1 MRIPFPPV
9 GGLTR
14 MPAPFASLG
23 VCLICLLLMSMSMP
37 VLFLIARSISLICLG
52 VKGKVPLRV
61 RTCLICVLLMSMSTP
76 VLFLIARSIFL
87 ICLAVKC
94 KVSLPPVIASFLNL
108 SVTASPR
115 PKARARLTFC
125 PSESEILCG

>member
-9 GGLTR
+9 GGFTR
-14 MPAPFASLG
+14 MPDPEL
-23 VCLICLLLMSMSMP
+23 VIPRL
-37 VLFLIARSISLICLG
+37 
-52 VKGKVPLRV
+52 

>member
-9 GGLTR
+9 GGFTR
-14 MPAPFASLG
+14 MPAPLANL
-23 VCLICLLLMSMSMP
+23 
-37 VLFLIARSISLICLG
+37 
-52 VKGKVPLRV
+52 

-108 SVTASPR
+108 SVTASPG

>member
-9 GGLTR
+9 GGFTR
-14 MPAPFASLG
+14 MPDPELPIP
-23 VCLICLLLMSMSMP
+23 CL
-37 VLFLIARSISLICLG
+37 
-52 VKGKVPLRV
+52 
-61 RTCLICVLLMSMSTP
+61 RTRLICVLLMSMSTP
-76 VLFLIARSIFL
+76 VLFLIARSNFL

>member
-9 GGLTR
+9 GGFTR

-23 VCLICLLLMSMSMP
+23 ICLFLMSMSMP
-37 VLFLIARSISLICLG
+37 VLSLIARSIFLICPG

-61 RTCLICVLLMSMSTP
+61 RTRLICVLLMSMSTP

>member
-9 GGLTR
+9 GGFTR
-14 MPAPFASLG
+14 MPAPCAAIL
-23 VCLICLLLMSMSMP
+23 
-37 VLFLIARSISLICLG
+37 
-52 VKGKVPLRV
+52 

-87 ICLAVKC
+87 ICLVVKC
-94 KVSLPPVIASFLNL
+94 KVSLPPVIASCLNL
-108 SVTASPR
+108 SVTASPG

>member
-9 GGLTR
+9 GGFTR
-14 MPAPFASLG
+14 IPD
-23 VCLICLLLMSMSMP
+23 P
-37 VLFLIARSISLICLG
+37 VFFLIALSTPVVFLIA
-52 VKGKVPLRV
+52 LRT
-61 RTCLICVLLMSMSTP
+61 RLICVLLMSMSTP

-115 PKARARLTFC
+115 AKARARLTFC

>member
-1 MRIPFPPV
+1 MRIPDPV
-9 GGLTR
+9 GGFTR
-14 MPAPFASLG
+14 MPAPFASLRTRLIG
-23 VCLICLLLMSMSMP
+23 VFLLALST
-37 VLFLIARSISLICLG
+37 LIA
-52 VKGKVPLRV
+52 LRT
-61 RTCLICVLLMSMSTP
+61 RLICVLLMSMSTP

-87 ICLAVKC
+87 ICLVVKC

-115 PKARARLTFC
+115 PKARARFTFC

>member
-9 GGLTR
+9 GGFTR
-14 MPAPFASLG
+14 MPDPVGLATA
-23 VCLICLLLMSMSMP
+23 CL
-37 VLFLIARSISLICLG
+37 
-52 VKGKVPLRV
+52 

-94 KVSLPPVIASFLNL
+94 KVSLPPVIASCLNL
-108 SVTASPR
+108 SVTASPD

>member
-1 MRIPFPPV
+1 MRIPDPV
-9 GGLTR
+9 RGFTR
-14 MPAPFASLG
+14 IPD
-23 VCLICLLLMSMSMP
+23 P
-37 VLFLIARSISLICLG
+37 VFFLIALSTPVFFLIALSTP
-52 VKGKVPLRV
+52 VFFLIALRT
-61 RTCLICVLLMSMSTP
+61 RLICVLLMSISTP

-125 PSESEILCG
+125 PSVSEILCG

>member
-9 GGLTR
+9 GGFTR
-14 MPAPFASLG
+14 MPAPLG
-23 VCLICLLLMSMSMP
+23 SNLV
-37 VLFLIARSISLICLG
+37 AE
-52 VKGKVPLRV
+52 
-61 RTCLICVLLMSMSTP
+61 RTCLICVLLMFMSTP

-108 SVTASPR
+108 SVTASPD
-115 PKARARLTFC
+115 PKTRARFTFC

>member
-9 GGLTR
+9 GGFTR
-14 MPAPFASLG
+14 MPDPVGLATELLIP
-23 VCLICLLLMSMSMP
+23 CL
-37 VLFLIARSISLICLG
+37 
-52 VKGKVPLRV
+52 

-76 VLFLIARSIFL
+76 VLFLIARCIFL

-108 SVTASPR
+108 SVTASPD

>member
-1 MRIPFPPV
+1 MRIPDPV
-9 GGLTR
+9 GGFTR
-14 MPAPFASLG
+14 IPAPLT
-23 VCLICLLLMSMSMP
+23 I
-37 VLFLIARSISLICLG
+37 
-52 VKGKVPLRV
+52 LRI
-61 RTCLICVLLMSMSTP
+61 CLICVLLMSISTP

-108 SVTASPR
+108 SVTASPD
-115 PKARARLTFC
+115 PKARARFTFC

>member
-9 GGLTR
+9 GGFTR
-14 MPAPFASLG
+14 MPDPELLIP
-23 VCLICLLLMSMSMP
+23 CL
-37 VLFLIARSISLICLG
+37 
-52 VKGKVPLRV
+52 

-108 SVTASPR
+108 SVTASPD

>member
-9 GGLTR
+9 GGRFTC
-14 MPAPFASLG
+14 MPD
-23 VCLICLLLMSMSMP
+23 P
-37 VLFLIARSISLICLG
+37 VGSNLVAE
-52 VKGKVPLRV
+52 

-76 VLFLIARSIFL
+76 VLFLIARCIFL

-94 KVSLPPVIASFLNL
+94 KVSLPPVSASFLNL
-108 SVTASPR
+108 SVTASPG
-115 PKARARLTFC
+115 PKVRARLTFC

>member
-9 GGLTR
+9 GGFTR
-14 MPAPFASLG
+14 MPD
-23 VCLICLLLMSMSMP
+23 P
-37 VLFLIARSISLICLG
+37 VFFLIA
-52 VKGKVPLRV
+52 LRT
-61 RTCLICVLLMSMSTP
+61 RLICVLLMSMSTP

-87 ICLAVKC
+87 ICLVVKC

-115 PKARARLTFC
+115 PKARARFTFC

>member
-1 MRIPFPPV
+1 MSIPFPPV
-9 GGLTR
+9 GGFTR
-14 MPAPFASLG
+14 MPDPVGSNP
-23 VCLICLLLMSMSMP
+23 CL
-37 VLFLIARSISLICLG
+37 
-52 VKGKVPLRV
+52 
-61 RTCLICVLLMSMSTP
+61 RTCLICVLLVSMSTP

-94 KVSLPPVIASFLNL
+94 KVSLPPVMASFLNL
-108 SVTASPR
+108 SVTASPD

>member
-1 MRIPFPPV
+1 MRIPDPV
-9 GGLTR
+9 GGFTR
-14 MPAPFASLG
+14 IPD
-23 VCLICLLLMSMSMP
+23 P
-37 VLFLIARSISLICLG
+37 VGLATACFLRI
-52 VKGKVPLRV
+52 
-61 RTCLICVLLMSMSTP
+61 CLICVLLMSMSTP

-115 PKARARLTFC
+115 PKARARFTFC